1 MISDPARLDAAYPGD
16 GEDSGSVV
24 VVGAGGNIG
33 SHVVPH
39 LGRMPEIKGAT
50 LVDPDTY
57 TAANLASQ
65 DISVRDVGRR
75 KVAVQAQ
82 RLRRINP
89 RLSVNVVAE
98 EIAMVPLGR
107 LHGRILLCCV
117 DSRRARQTVNRM
129 AWRRGIP
136 FVDSG
141 VSADALLARITLY
154 VPGDDTPCLE
164 CPWGPDDYAVVEQ
177 SYPCSGAAVVAAT
190 GAPSTLGAL
199 AGSLQAL
206 TAAKLLSG
214 APAGVPVGR
223 QVLVDAASYRL
234 IDTAYR
240 RNPDCR
246 FDHDVWR
253 IQPLPCG
260 PRTGTVSDLLDA
272 AERVG
277 GATVEAIRVEGDVF
291 VKRVSCLS
299 CGRPRKAMRFGRRL
313 SAEQRK
319 CPSCGGRMA
328 APGMDVEESLGV
340 ADLAAASL
348 LSQPLSRLG
357 LRGGDVV
364 SVVGRSR
371 TIHLQIGNR

>member
-1 MISDPARLDAAYPGD
+1 MASEPARLDAARRGD
-16 GEDSGSVV
+16 AEDAGSAV

-39 LGRMPEIKGAT
+39 LGRMAEIKRAT
-50 LVDPDTY
+50 LIDPDIY
-57 TAANLASQ
+57 DAANLASQ
-65 DISVRDVGRR
+65 NIVARDIGRR
-75 KVAVQAQ
+75 KAAVQAE

-89 RLSVNVVAE
+89 RLSVDVVAE

-107 LHGRILLCCV
+107 LHSRVLLCCV

-129 AWRRGIP
+129 AWRLGIP

-141 VSADALLARITLY
+141 VSAGGLLARITVY

-164 CPWGPDDYAVVEQ
+164 CPWGPDDYAAIEQ
-177 SYPCSGAAVVAAT
+177 TYPCTGTAVVPAT
-190 GAPSTLGAL
+190 GAHSSLGAL

-206 TAAKLLSG
+206 TAARLLSG

-234 IDTAYR
+234 IETAYR
-240 RNPDCR
+240 RNPNCR

-253 IQPLPCG
+253 IQPLPGG
-260 PRTGTVSDLLDA
+260 PRTGTVSELLEA
-272 AERVG
+272 AERG
-277 GATVEAIRVEGDVF
+277 GAPVEAIRVEGDVF
-291 VKRVSCLS
+291 VRRVTCLS
-299 CGRPRKAMRFGRRL
+299 CGRPRDAMRFGRRL

-319 CPSCGGRMA
+319 CRSCGGRMA
-328 APGMDVEESLGV
+328 AAGTDVEESLGV

-348 LSQPLSRLG
+348 LSKPLSRLG

-364 SVVGRSR
+364 SFVGRSR
-371 TIHLQIGNR
+371 AVHLQIGDR